1 MSGNDAR
8 FYPADAVINGNSIT
22 LSSTYVS
29 APVAVRYGYGT
40 FFRVNLFN
48 KAGLPAVPFRTDTL
62 LPTLIIVCLPIR
74 KFVVSRKRG
83 SWIMENACILVMR
96 KE

>member
-1 MSGNDAR
+1 M
-8 FYPADAVINGNSIT
+8 INGNSIT

-48 KAGLPAVPFRTDTL
+48 KAGLPAVPFRTDTFAPDTYYRL
-62 LPTLIIVCLPIR
+62 FADSEISSFPGSVAA
-74 KFVVSRKRG
+74 G
-83 SWIMENACILVMR
+83 SWKTPVFLVMR

>member
-1 MSGNDAR
+1 MIDGS
-8 FYPADAVINGNSIT
+8 SIT

-48 KAGLPAVPFRTDTL
+48 KAGLPAVPFRTDTFAPDTYYRL
-62 LPTLIIVCLPIR
+62 FADSEIR
-74 KFVVSRKRG
+74 RFRKRG
-83 SWIMENACILVMR
+83 NWIMENACILVMR